1 MAAQL
6 EQERQASELAK
17 QATAA
22 DLAACRGQL
31 SESRRE
37 AACAR
42 DVERAVEARA
52 ANLAELEASRAALVA
67 AQTAL
72 SAESEVRLDE
82 ARTRAFLERVL
93 RDKRMHGRLTAAR
106 EQAPCQQL
114 SRLMQN
120 EGHRK
125 VARSAQ
131 RIAMQELERTA
142 LVRL

>member
-1 MAAQL
+1 M
-6 EQERQASELAK
+6 
-17 QATAA
+17 
-22 DLAACRGQL
+22 
-31 SESRRE
+31 
-37 AACAR
+37 
-42 DVERAVEARA
+42 
-52 ANLAELEASRAALVA
+52 A

-120 EGHRK
+120 DGASEGGKVSATYRDAGAGAHRS
-125 VARSAQ
+125 R
-131 RIAMQELERTA
+131 A
-142 LVRL
+142 LVKTIGAACAPRTSSPEAIKAQASLVSETSKSHKGIERSVRGVPRRT